1 MNIYAKEVGFKM
13 DANQQANRTQNERD
27 QMTMGWTPQLLGQV
41 MRFGFQN
48 GVPAD
53 KINAFQQ
60 AVYNE
65 ISLVALD
72 SETET
77 DIQAY
82 KSALSK
88 LHSFT
93 GGEEA
98 SEEMFR
104 FPEDRETHK
113 AILALDAPERIA
125 LTLHYLQGKRL
136 QEISRII
143 GCSELQAQKSMQA
156 GLLHHG
162 HAALWPHRQP
172 TACLETLRAE
182 EKQAIALHKGRWET
196 VMQSRAL
203 AAISRAEA
211 AQMGRRFAMVLR
223 VKDVRPWH
231 EGAFVNFMP
240 SFHGAPSVLL
250 TSRQMEALRNAQ
262 RDPYSW
268 QGKRLLIRAVV
279 NEPGLRKLRIE
290 SIDQLL
296 PID

>member
-1 MNIYAKEVGFKM
+1 MRIAENSPARHPVQHSRVGFSSLRHGIKLVL
-13 DANQQANRTQNERD
+13 AFICI
-27 QMTMGWTPQLLGQV
+27 L
-41 MRFGFQN
+41 
-48 GVPAD
+48 PAR
-53 KINAFQQ
+53 AEPRPCQPEGAQ
-60 AVYNE
+60 P
-65 ISLVALD
+65 
-72 SETET
+72 
-77 DIQAY
+77 
-82 KSALSK
+82 
-88 LHSFT
+88 LHVS
-93 GGEEA
+93 
-98 SEEMFR
+98 
-104 FPEDRETHK
+104 
-113 AILALDAPERIA
+113 RIA
-125 LTLHYLQGKRL
+125 DDGTLTLADGRDLIIAHVLHDDMSPQDSGPDSVVPSWQTRLQGWLAGQIVSWKPVGEPDRWG
-136 QEISRII
+136 RIPANLFLREPE
-143 GCSELQAQKSMQA
+143 GQLPPFWLQA